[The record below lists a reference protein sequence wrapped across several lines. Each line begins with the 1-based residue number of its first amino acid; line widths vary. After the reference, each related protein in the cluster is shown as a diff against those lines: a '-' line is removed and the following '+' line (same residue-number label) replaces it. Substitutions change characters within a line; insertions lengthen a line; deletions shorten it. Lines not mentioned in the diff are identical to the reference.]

1 MTASTASTATSK
13 SRTSPQ
19 PESDSTNQDQN
30 SPVEDIS
37 DKLSEEIR
45 KIELGGGSGA
55 DGDSSSLSE
64 SPDNTL
70 GSSDEIYEKIEHT
83 YDGLI
88 TSIQSYMDGFDLNVI
103 VSSALS
109 PTYVYA

>member
-30 SPVEDIS
+30 SPVDDIS
-37 DKLSEEIR
+37 EKLSEEIR
-45 KIELGGGSGA
+45 KIGLGGNGA

-64 SPDNTL
+64 SLDNTL
-70 GSSDEIYEKIEHT
+70 AFSDELYEKIEHT

-88 TSIQSYMDGFDLNVI
+88 TSIQSYLDGFDLNVI

>member
-19 PESDSTNQDQN
+19 PESESTNPDP

-37 DKLSEEIR
+37 EKLADEIL
-45 KIELGGGSGA
+45 KIGLAGNGA

-64 SPDNTL
+64 SLDNTL
-70 GSSDEIYEKIEHT
+70 ASSDELYEKIEHT

-88 TSIQSYMDGFDLNVI
+88 TSIQSYLDGFDLNVI